1 MTPESVANSGSNL
14 EPQGGDQGEIF
25 VAIDMQ
31 GISRASLEAVVLI
44 AERVKAG
51 LVGLFFQDLLLQ
63 KVAELP
69 FTTEVVKST
78 GEERD
83 LFADRLKSSNERLLN
98 SVRSLFD
105 ECTLARQVRS
115 RFEVREHRVPVAALV
130 SHVSGVY
137 IPGRGRRSGTAYF
150 RGSTAARFP
159 AADRVQRVK
168 LLYDDGPQSRRALE
182 MVLALVDAG
191 LCREVILVNL
201 GSLPMRV
208 LADLSSH
215 QARVYLHNLHV
226 ASDLKQQSVLRQIAD
241 GAVVDLVVT
250 PRCLVE
256 NVDESLLQAVLG
268 NSVSGATLVVS

>member
-1 MTPESVANSGSNL
+1 MTLERTANPGQNPEIHN
-14 EPQGGDQGEIF
+14 GGDGEIF

-51 LVGLFFQDLLLQ
+51 LVGLFIQDLLLQ

-83 LFADRLKSSNERLLN
+83 LIADRLKSGNERLLN
-98 SVRSLFD
+98 RVRSLFD

-115 RFEVREHRVPVAALV
+115 RFEVREQRMPVAALI
-130 SHVSGVY
+130 SQVSGVY
-137 IPGRGRRSGTAYF
+137 IPGKGRGSAPAHF
-150 RGSTAARFP
+150 RGAVQTRFR
-159 AADRVQRVK
+159 AADAVQKVK

-201 GSLPMRV
+201 GSLPLQV
-208 LADLSSH
+208 LADFSARN
-215 QARVYLHNLHV
+215 ARVYLQNEHFADELR
-226 ASDLKQQSVLRQIAD
+226 QQSVLRHIAD
-241 GAVVDLVVT
+241 GAAVDLVVT

-256 NVDESLLQAVLG
+256 AVDERLLQAMFG
-268 NSVSGATLVVS
+268 NSASGATLIVS